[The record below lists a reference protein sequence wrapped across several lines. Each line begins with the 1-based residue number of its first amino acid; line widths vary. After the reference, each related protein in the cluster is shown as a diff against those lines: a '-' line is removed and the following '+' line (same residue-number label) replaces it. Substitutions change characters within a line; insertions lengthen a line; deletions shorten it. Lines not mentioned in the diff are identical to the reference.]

1 MKIFIFVSLVAQLSN
16 WLVAA
21 DGSTSAKGSTDTS
34 AKMRRRAELFYSAYN
49 PTKLDEA
56 GFMDKV
62 MRVYAGKEEKLFA
75 RLVKQYG
82 PEPVKVTQYAGPT
95 KCKKSTKEGDR
106 LTIHYTGKIDES
118 SKTGVKG
125 KQFDSS
131 RGREAFEFILGNGEV
146 IKGWDHGLVDLC
158 YGAKATLVIQPEFG
172 YGDGGAGADIPG
184 GATLN
189 FDVELTEF
197 ASPPNTFKEIDGHG
211 FALNGEVDGVLTE
224 EEVKAYFKGLGRSY
238 PYEMFAREDKNKDGV
253 LSWEEFGGPKG
264 KYPPKVTYE
273 KKEL

>member
-21 DGSTSAKGSTDTS
+21 DGSTSARMRR
-34 AKMRRRAELFYSAYN
+34 KMRRRVERFYGAYK

-106 LTIHYTGKIDES
+106 LTYVSCIE
-118 SKTGVKG
+118 
-125 KQFDSS
+125 
-131 RGREAFEFILGNGEV
+131 
-146 IKGWDHGLVDLC
+146 
-158 YGAKATLVIQPEFG
+158 
-172 YGDGGAGADIPG
+172 
-184 GATLN
+184 
-189 FDVELTEF
+189 TE
-197 ASPPNTFKEIDGHG
+197 TQ
-211 FALNGEVDGVLTE
+211 TQQ
-224 EEVKAYFKGLGRSY
+224 
-238 PYEMFAREDKNKDGV
+238 
-253 LSWEEFGGPKG
+253 LSNHSNHH
-264 KYPPKVTYE
+264 
-273 KKEL
+273 